1 MDVLK
6 KIIVAGMAF
15 CIPVSAVL
23 AESAKTLPEVV
34 SHTVLNN
41 PEVNAGWYTF
51 KAAMAEKR
59 VAQGGYLP
67 SVDLEAQVGREQSD
81 SPTTSDNSYS
91 TDSVR
96 LTLTQMLFDGFSVRN
111 NVKRLDAASLAS
123 FYELRQISEEKA
135 QEAAQAYIDV
145 MRYQQL
151 VELAKQNYVQ
161 HKQLFDDI
169 EERTNAGI
177 SRRVDLDQARGR
189 LALAETNLL
198 TELDNLHDVKVRY
211 QRIVGMLPS
220 VDPEWPEFPDDILPT
235 EKAQALRVAYAQS
248 PMINSAIESLNSAQA
263 EAKTKNA
270 VMMPRFDLR
279 LRQELEHDRNGV
291 DGQFDEQAVELV
303 MTYNLYKGGS
313 HSAEKR
319 QFHERANAAREQRV
333 RVCQEVRQTVAIAY
347 NNTTSLQ
354 EQLGYQ
360 RINREATRKARDAY
374 REQFDIGQRTLLD
387 LLDQENE
394 YFQVSRSVVNAEAD
408 FVVAQVTTLAGM
420 GQLLDALQVVGYEGI
435 ASDGLDLNRKVD
447 EDLYGRCPAEAPEQ
461 LKIDKNALLEAVL
474 KGEDISALQKTASFI
489 EPATQAPVPVSVVD
503 YASGRPVAKVEFDF
517 GSAFVK
523 PAYDEVLQSAADFMR
538 KNPQNKMLLEG
549 HTDQVG
555 DEAINMTLSQQ
566 RAEAVQEKLVD
577 RHGVDQTRLRA
588 EGHGKEMIIPGASAA
603 QNRRV
608 ELVVVEPEASQE
620 PLKF

>member
-6 KIIVAGMAF
+6 KIIVVGMVF

-59 VAQGGYLP
+59 AAQGGYLP
-67 SVDLEAQVGREQSD
+67 SVDLEAQVGREQTD

-111 NVKRLDAASLAS
+111 NVKRLDAASLAR

-161 HKQLFDDI
+161 HKLLFDDI

-220 VDPEWPEFPDDILPT
+220 ADPEWPEFPEDILPT

-408 FVVAQVTTLAGM
+408 FVVAQVSTLAGM
-420 GQLLDALQVVGYEGI
+420 GQLLEALQVVGYEGI

-447 EDLYGRCPAEAPEQ
+447 EDLYGRCPAEAPDQ
-461 LKIDKNALLEAVL
+461 LKIDKNALLEAVMR
-474 KGEDISALQKTASFI
+474 GEDISALQSASFI
-489 EPATQAPVPVSVVD
+489 EAVSQAPVQVAVVD
-503 YASGRPVAKVEFDF
+503 YATGRPVATVEFDF

-523 PAYDEVLQSAADFMR
+523 PAYDEALQSAAQFIQQ
-538 KNPQNKMLLEG
+538 NPQNSMLLEG

-555 DEAINMTLSQQ
+555 EDAINMLLSQQ
-566 RAEAVQEKLVD
+566 RAEAVKEKLVD

-588 EGHGKEMIIPGASAA
+588 EGRGKKMMIPGASDAE
-603 QNRRV
+603 NRRV
-608 ELVVVEPEASQE
+608 ELVVMEPNLSRE

>member
-41 PEVNAGWYTF
+41 PEVSAGWYTF
-51 KAAMAEKR
+51 KAATAEKR
-59 VAQGGYLP
+59 AAQGGYLP
-67 SVDLEAQVGREQSD
+67 SVDLSAQVGREQTD
-81 SPTTSDNSYS
+81 TPTTADNSYS

-111 NVKRLDAASLAS
+111 NVKRLDAASLAR
-123 FYELRQISEEKA
+123 FYELRQVSEEKA

-161 HKQLFDDI
+161 HKLLFDDI

-211 QRIVGMLPS
+211 QRIVGMLPPT
-220 VDPEWPEFPDDILPT
+220 DPEWPEFPGDILPAK
-235 EKAQALRVAYAQS
+235 KAQALRVAYALS
-248 PMINSAIESLNSAQA
+248 PAINSAIESLNSAQA

-270 VMMPRFDLR
+270 AMMPRFDLR
-279 LRQELEHDRNGV
+279 LRQELEHDRDGT

-319 QFHERANAAREQRV
+319 QFHEQANAAREQRV

-354 EQLGYQ
+354 EQLEYQ

-420 GQLLDALQVVGYEGI
+420 GQLLEALQVVGYEGI

-447 EDLYGRCPAEAPEQ
+447 EELYGRCPAEAPDQ
-461 LKIDKNALLEAVL
+461 LKIDKPALLEAVMR
-474 KGEDISALQKTASFI
+474 GEDTSALQTASFI
-489 EPATQAPVPVSVVD
+489 EPVSQAPAQVSVVD
-503 YASGRPVAKVEFDF
+503 YATGRPVAMVEFDF

-523 PAYDEVLQSAADFMR
+523 PAYDESLQSAAEFMR
-538 KNPQNKMLLEG
+538 QNPQNNMLLEG

-555 DEAINMTLSQQ
+555 EDAINMSLSQQ
-566 RAEAVQEKLVD
+566 RAEAVKEKLID

-588 EGHGKEMIIPGASAA
+588 EGRGKKMIIPGASDA

-608 ELVVVEPEASQE
+608 ELVAVEPDASQE